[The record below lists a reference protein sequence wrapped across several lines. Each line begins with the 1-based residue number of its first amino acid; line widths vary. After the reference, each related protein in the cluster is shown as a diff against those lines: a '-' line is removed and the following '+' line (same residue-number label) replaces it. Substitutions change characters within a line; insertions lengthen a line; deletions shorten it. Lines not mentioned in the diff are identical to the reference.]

1 MRLKH
6 LVAVGI
12 ALFFVMPVVHGD
24 EIASGESS
32 SIAIVLVIDNSKS
45 VNDLDKDGER
55 FAKAMSFIGFLNNS
69 THVVGLVSTLGNN
82 RGGREYICKDPTR
95 NFDQI
100 NKTLLDIKSE
110 SERFPM
116 IQQHKITNI
125 NEFIIRA
132 TELLENNKFNCMK
145 NITIFFSDGV
155 PNDGIAN
162 VGYNNST
169 LINIEEKTW
178 IYTIGIGND
187 STGIEILK
195 EISYSTQSKF
205 YHLGD
210 SDPVILL
217 RDINSR
223 INSNIAFIDVN
234 KTADP
239 SSGPNGTLVNFTINV
254 TNTGEIALNSVIV
267 NDTLPLG
274 LEFVSDNM
282 SGSPSVDGHW
292 INWTLDELGPGNSTD
307 IELVAQINGEAYGTL
322 WNEVNVTGISTT
334 GETLTDNDTEPVEAK
349 NSSIEVNKT
358 ADPSSGPNSTLV
370 NFSINVTN
378 TGNATL
384 KPVTVTDT
392 LPEGLDYVSSTDNGT
407 NSRSNVTWEL
417 GELNASESRSIY
429 LEARINRSESGVLTN
444 FVLVDGKP
452 ESGYNVS
459 ENATWNVTVLPP
471 NGTFILFALDT
482 SGSMKKYYRLAPN
495 ESAEIVSTWSHFGN
509 ATVSIVSWDHRI
521 ALLFGPAPLAGNEGI
536 VAGVLDNLS
545 GMCIETD
552 LTFYDEGLNGSLAV
566 LRDYSDEANGS
577 AKIIVFLTGFSEF
590 EPGSRLDGFISE
602 ASESGY
608 KIFTIGLGIERNFSA
623 SERQYLHLTKISEG
637 TGGEFQ
643 AALAFSSGE
652 LKTVMETIANR
663 VEIPGIPA
671 EPRSG

>member
-223 INSNIAFIDVN
+223 INSNIAFID
-234 KTADP
+234 
-239 SSGPNGTLVNFTINV
+239 
-254 TNTGEIALNSVIV
+254 
-267 NDTLPLG
+267 
-274 LEFVSDNM
+274 
-282 SGSPSVDGHW
+282 
-292 INWTLDELGPGNSTD
+292 
-307 IELVAQINGEAYGTL
+307 
-322 WNEVNVTGISTT
+322 
-334 GETLTDNDTEPVEAK
+334 
-349 NSSIEVNKT
+349 VNKT